1 MGKPIGSPKTGGRRK
16 GTPNRRTLDF
26 QSSLNEQGIDL
37 VAEIRNLLPVLSPDQ
52 KASVILDLLAYLY
65 PKRKAVEPVIES
77 SENGPQIVVMLP
89 DNGRSAKLG

>member
-1 MGKPIGSPKTGGRRK
+1 MPKPVGSPKTGGRKK

-26 QSSLNEQGIDL
+26 QTCLDDQGIDL
-37 VAEIRNLLPVLSPDQ
+37 IAEIKNLLPVLSPDQ

-89 DNGRSAKLG
+89 SNGFEAPV